1 MHQFLSSRVGQKLKR
16 VIFVW
21 ITKQAMLTVDQGAEK
36 ASYNVG
42 YSAGFRDGI
51 AALDTLVTN
60 GLLTD
65 ADNENEY
72 D

>member
-1 MHQFLSSRVGQKLKR
+1 
-16 VIFVW
+16 
-21 ITKQAMLTVDQGAEK
+21 MLTVGAEK

-65 ADNENEY
+65 SDSENEY